1 MSKISN
7 YLENVI
13 INHFLRKT
21 PTSSPS
27 AVYLALYTSDPTD
40 ADTGTEVSGGSY
52 ERQAITFSAPSNGST
67 SNSSTI
73 TFPTATG
80 NWGTLTHVGIRDD
93 SSGGNLLFYGPLATS
108 KTITTGDQFIVNSG
122 NLTVTID

>member
-13 INHFLRKT
+13 INHFLRNT

-52 ERQAITFSAPSNGST
+52 ARQAITFSAPSNGST

-80 NWGTLTHVGIRDD
+80 NWGTITHMGIRDD
-93 SSGGNLLFYGPLATS
+93 SSGGNLLFYGPLTTS